1 MFSRREVI
9 GTFPGFF
16 FVFKNKAKRFR
27 VVLQSCIWMPE
38 DKKFLVADKRFFSFG
53 NEKEAEDIASK
64 HLSWVKENM
73 EVHVKVVKKKG
84 KRVTQIYYPMF
95 LQEIWVEEE

>member
-1 MFSRREVI
+1 MLSRREVI

-16 FVFKNKAKRFR
+16 FVFKNKRFR

-38 DKKFLVADKRFFSFG
+38 DKKFLVADKRFFSFS
-53 NEKEAEDIASK
+53 NEKEAEATANK
-64 HLSWVKENM
+64 HLFWVKENM
-73 EVHVKVVKKKG
+73 EVHVKVIKRKG